1 MYLEYM
7 KFELYLVVT
16 NICINRKK
24 PFEKR
29 IFSSLKRQVKKLI
42 SMCYN
47 VPLYFERKN
56 IKISDIFYLTRQ
68 NPHTIITFSSGES
81 IATTIPIKELMLYL
95 PEEDFLNISKDVV
108 LRKNQ
113 IVHISDKG
121 LYTMTDGAVFQGR
134 KRNLSQHKQIRKSL
148 GLNVQ
153 NYSEVSEDSSLQL
166 FDSCSFLNDM
176 PLAFCIIELVFDA
189 EGHGVDFVFR
199 YCNDEM
205 AVVEDIPVSEMLN
218 RSFYEVFENGDKK
231 WLVTYADV
239 ALNGNKHILQD
250 YSPEIDKT
258 LTIYC
263 FQPASGYCACVLIP
277 S

>member
-1 MYLEYM
+1 M
-7 KFELYLVVT
+7 
-16 NICINRKK
+16 R
-24 PFEKR
+24 
-29 IFSSLKRQVKKLI
+29 
-42 SMCYN
+42 YN

-68 NPHTIITFSSGES
+68 NPHTIITLSSGES

-95 PEEDFLNISKDVV
+95 PEEDFLNISKGVV

-113 IVHISDKG
+113 IVHISDEG
-121 LYTMTDGAVFQGR
+121 FYTMTDGAVFQGR
-134 KRNLSQHKQIRKSL
+134 KRNLRQHKQIRKAL
-148 GLNVQ
+148 GLNAQ
-153 NYSEVSEDSSLQL
+153 NYSEVSEYSSLQL
-166 FDSCSFLNDM
+166 FNSCSFLNDM

-205 AVVEDIPVSEMLN
+205 AVVEGVPVSEMLN
-218 RSFYEVFENGDKK
+218 RSFYEVFKNGDKK

-263 FQPASGYCACVLIP
+263 FQPANGYCACVLI
-277 S
+277 SS

>member
-1 MYLEYM
+1 M
-7 KFELYLVVT
+7 
-16 NICINRKK
+16 R
-24 PFEKR
+24 
-29 IFSSLKRQVKKLI
+29 
-42 SMCYN
+42 YN

-56 IKISDIFYLTRQ
+56 IKSSDIFYLTRQ
-68 NPHTIITFSSGES
+68 NPHTIITLSSGES
-81 IATTIPIKELMLYL
+81 ITTTIPIKELMLYL
-95 PEEDFLNISKDVV
+95 PEEDFLNISKGVV

-113 IVHISDKG
+113 IVHISDEG
-121 LYTMTDGAVFQGR
+121 LYTMTDGAFFQGR
-134 KRNLSQHKQIRKSL
+134 KRKEL
-148 GLNVQ
+148 GLTTQ
-153 NYSEVSEDSSLQL
+153 DLSDVSEDSSLQL
-166 FDSCSFLNDM
+166 FDNCSFLNDM

-189 EGHGVDFVFR
+189 DGHGVDFVFR

-205 AVVEDIPVSEMLN
+205 AVVEGVPVSEMLN

>member
-1 MYLEYM
+1 M
-7 KFELYLVVT
+7 
-16 NICINRKK
+16 R
-24 PFEKR
+24 
-29 IFSSLKRQVKKLI
+29 
-42 SMCYN
+42 YN

-95 PEEDFLNISKDVV
+95 PEEDFLNISKGVV

-113 IVHISDKG
+113 IVHISDEG

-134 KRNLSQHKQIRKSL
+134 KRNLSQHKQIRKEL
-148 GLNVQ
+148 GLNTQ
-153 NYSEVSEDSSLQL
+153 NLSDVSEDSSIQL
-166 FDSCSFLNDM
+166 FDHCSFLNDM

-205 AVVEDIPVSEMLN
+205 AVVEGVPVSEMLN

-231 WLVTYADV
+231 WLVTYA
-239 ALNGNKHILQD
+239 
-250 YSPEIDKT
+250 
-258 LTIYC
+258 
-263 FQPASGYCACVLIP
+263 CVLIP

>member
-1 MYLEYM
+1 MRRTIRRLQKTAHFNYLITVA
-7 KFELYLVVT
+7 FSI
-16 NICINRKK
+16 ICH
-24 PFEKR
+24 
-29 IFSSLKRQVKKLI
+29 L
-42 SMCYN
+42 
-47 VPLYFERKN
+47 
-56 IKISDIFYLTRQ
+56 
-68 NPHTIITFSSGES
+68 
-81 IATTIPIKELMLYL
+81 
-95 PEEDFLNISKDVV
+95 
-108 LRKNQ
+108 
-113 IVHISDKG
+113 
-121 LYTMTDGAVFQGR
+121 
-134 KRNLSQHKQIRKSL
+134 
-148 GLNVQ
+148 
-153 NYSEVSEDSSLQL
+153 L
-166 FDSCSFLNDM
+166 FV
-176 PLAFCIIELVFDA
+176 ELVFDA

-205 AVVEDIPVSEMLN
+205 AVVEGVPVSEMLN

>member
-1 MYLEYM
+1 M
-7 KFELYLVVT
+7 
-16 NICINRKK
+16 R
-24 PFEKR
+24 
-29 IFSSLKRQVKKLI
+29 
-42 SMCYN
+42 YN

-68 NPHTIITFSSGES
+68 NSHTIITLSSGES
-81 IATTIPIKELMLYL
+81 FATTIPIKELMLYL
-95 PEEDFLNISKDVV
+95 PEEDFLNISKGVV

-113 IVHISDKG
+113 IVHISDEG

-166 FDSCSFLNDM
+166 FDSCSFLNNM
-176 PLAFCIIELVFDA
+176 PLAFCIIEFVFDA
-189 EGHGVDFVFR
+189 AGHGVDFVFR

-205 AVVEDIPVSEMLN
+205 AVVEGIPVSEMLN

>member
-134 KRNLSQHKQIRKSL
+134 KRNLSQHKQIRKEL
-148 GLNVQ
+148 GLNTQ
-153 NYSEVSEDSSLQL
+153 DLSDVSEDSSLQL
-166 FDSCSFLNDM
+166 FDHCSFLNDM

-189 EGHGVDFVFR
+189 NGHGVDFVFR

-205 AVVEDIPVSEMLN
+205 TVVEGVPVSEMLN

-239 ALNGNKHILQD
+239 ALNGNKHILHD

-263 FQPASGYCACVLIP
+263 FQPAPGYCACVLIP